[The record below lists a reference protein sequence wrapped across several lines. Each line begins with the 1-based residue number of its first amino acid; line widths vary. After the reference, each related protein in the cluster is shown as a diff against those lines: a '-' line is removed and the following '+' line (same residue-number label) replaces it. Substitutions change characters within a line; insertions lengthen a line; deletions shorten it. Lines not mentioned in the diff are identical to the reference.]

1 MVLSQSSSIS
11 QFCLAPQLFGH
22 RNQGPKNLFVGARK
36 LLNFPELGLHN
47 SQLSRRPHKA
57 IEHNIFLSFNSL
69 ETLLAKRPKMGAVKL
84 GLYSS
89 WCFGGNKTVQLGGF
103 RLRNQKQS
111 FLSFDQLN
119 NREFFSQRK
128 ARLIV
133 NAKSVLRVDRELESD
148 ASAGVD
154 WNGYYDAIVIGSGIG
169 GLVAATQLAVKGGR
183 VLVLEKYVIP
193 GGSSGFYQRDGYTFD
208 VGSSVMF
215 GFSDKGNL
223 NLITQALAA
232 VGCKMQVIPD
242 PTTVHFHLPSNLSVQ
257 VHKEYNEF
265 TTELISKFPHE
276 KQGILK
282 FYSECWKIFNAL
294 NSLELKS
301 LEEPIYL
308 FGQFFKK
315 PLECLTLAYYLPQNA
330 GDIARKFIKDPE
342 LLSFID
348 AECFIVS
355 TVNALQTPMINAG
368 MVLCDRHF
376 GGINYPVGGVG
387 GIAKSLAKGL
397 VDQGSEIL
405 YRANVTNIIVDHGKA
420 VGVRMSDGRQFF
432 AKTIVSNATRWD
444 TFGKLLNVEDLPEEE
459 KNFQK
464 LYVKAPSFLSIHM
477 GVKAEVLPPD
487 TDCHHFVLEDDWTN
501 LEKPYGSIFL
511 SIPTVLDSSLAPE
524 GRHILHIFT
533 TSSIEDW
540 EGLSPVD
547 YEAKKEVVADKV
559 ISRLEKK
566 LFPGLKSSI
575 VFKEVGTP
583 KTHRRYLAR
592 VNGTYGPMPRQTPK
606 GLLGMPFNTT
616 AIDGLYCVGD
626 SCFPGQGV
634 IAVAFSGV
642 MCAHRVAADLGLE
655 KNSPILDAALLRLL
669 GWLRTL
675 A

>member
-1 MVLSQSSSIS
+1 MS
-11 QFCLAPQLFGH
+11 
-22 RNQGPKNLFVGARK
+22 
-36 LLNFPELGLHN
+36 LGF
-47 SQLSRRPHKA
+47 K
-57 IEHNIFLSFNSL
+57 NSL
-69 ETLLAKRPKMGAVKL
+69 FSGQ
-84 GLYSS
+84 
-89 WCFGGNKTVQLGGF
+89 FNTVQLGRF
-103 RLRNQKQS
+103 RPRSQKHRILYVEPVQTSVFSGYIVPRNIKSKIDSPGEVKLNKDFILRSKAVLTVDKEVDIEGNGGVS
-111 FLSFDQLN
+111 
-119 NREFFSQRK
+119 RER
-128 ARLIV
+128 
-133 NAKSVLRVDRELESD
+133 SD
-148 ASAGVD
+148 
-154 WNGYYDAIVIGSGIG
+154 YDVIVIGSGIG
-169 GLVAATQLAVKGGR
+169 GLVAATQLAVKGAK

-193 GGSSGFYQRDGYTFD
+193 GGSSGYYERDGYTFD

-223 NLITQALAA
+223 NLITRALAA
-232 VGCKMQVIPD
+232 VGCEMEVIPD
-242 PTTVHFHLPSNLSVQ
+242 PTTVHFHLPNNLSVK
-257 VHKEYNEF
+257 VPKEYSDF
-265 TTELISKFPHE
+265 ISELTAKFPHE
-276 KQGILK
+276 KEGILK
-282 FYSECWKIFNAL
+282 FYGECWKIFNAL

-308 FGQFFKK
+308 LGQFFQK

-330 GDIARKFIKDPE
+330 GDIARKYIKDPE

-387 GIAKSLAKGL
+387 GIAKSLSKGL
-397 VDQGSEIL
+397 IDQGSEIL
-405 YRANVTNIIVDHGKA
+405 YRANVTNIILEHGKA
-420 VGVRMSDGRQFF
+420 AGVRLSDGREFF
-432 AKTIVSNATRWD
+432 SKTIISNATRWD
-444 TFGKLLNVEDLPEEE
+444 TFGKLLKGETLPKEEE
-459 KNFQK
+459 NFQK
-464 LYVKAPSFLSIHM
+464 VYVKAPSFLSIHM

-487 TDCHHFVLEDDWTN
+487 TDCHHFVLEDDWTR
-501 LEKPYGSIFL
+501 LEESYGSIFL

-524 GRHILHIFT
+524 GCHLLHIFT

-540 EGLSPVD
+540 EGLSTED
-547 YEAKKEVVADKV
+547 YEAKKKVVAYEI

-566 LFPGLKSSI
+566 LFPGLRSSI
-575 VFKEVGTP
+575 TFMEVGSP

-592 VNGTYGPMPRQTPK
+592 DKGTYGPMPRSTPK

-616 AIDGLYCVGD
+616 AVDGLYCVGD

-642 MCAHRVAADLGLE
+642 MCAHRVAADIGIE
-655 KNSPILDAALLRLL
+655 KRSPVMDAALLRLL

>member
-1 MVLSQSSSIS
+1 MALPIFSSQSTFTTT
-11 QFCLAPQLFGH
+11 Q
-22 RNQGPKNLFVGARK
+22 
-36 LLNFPELGLHN
+36 NFPSSLHKNPNFSVFSSNFQSFQTRNGKLGNLKKRVVENYTLRLN
-47 SQLSRRPHKA
+47 SAL
-57 IEHNIFLSFNSL
+57 SL
-69 ETLLAKRPKMGAVKL
+69 EKEVG
-84 GLYSS
+84 SS
-89 WCFGGNKTVQLGGF
+89 GNGGI
-103 RLRNQKQS
+103 
-111 FLSFDQLN
+111 D
-119 NREFFSQRK
+119 NRE
-128 ARLIV
+128 
-133 NAKSVLRVDRELESD
+133 KS
-148 ASAGVD
+148 
-154 WNGYYDAIVIGSGIG
+154 YDAIVIGSGIG
-169 GLVAATQLAVKGGR
+169 GLVAGTQLAVKGAK

-193 GGSSGFYQRDGYTFD
+193 GGSSGFYERDGYTFD

-232 VGCKMQVIPD
+232 VGCEMQVIPD
-242 PTTVHFHLPSNLSVQ
+242 PSTVHFHLPNDLSVR
-257 VHKEYNEF
+257 VHREYIDF
-265 TTELISKFPHE
+265 VTELISKFPHE
-276 KQGILK
+276 KEGINK

-301 LEEPIYL
+301 LEEPLYL
-308 FGQFFKK
+308 FGQFFQK
-315 PLECLTLAYYLPQNA
+315 PVECLTLAYYLPQNA

-355 TVNALQTPMINAG
+355 TVNALHTPMINAS

-397 VDQGSEIL
+397 LDQGSNIL
-405 YRANVTNIIVDHGKA
+405 YKANVTNIILQDGKA
-420 VGVRMSDGRQFF
+420 VGVKLSDGREFF
-432 AKTIVSNATRWD
+432 AKTIISNATRWD
-444 TFGKLLNVEDLPEEE
+444 TFGKLLEKQDLPEEE
-459 KNFQK
+459 KNFQNI
-464 LYVKAPSFLSIHM
+464 YVKAPSFLSIHL
-477 GVKAEVLPPD
+477 GVKANVLPPD
-487 TDCHHFVLEDDWTN
+487 TDCHHFILENDWDE

-524 GRHILHIFT
+524 GRHILHVFT
-533 TSSIEDW
+533 TSSLEDW
-540 EGLSPVD
+540 QGLPRKE
-547 YEAKKEVVADKV
+547 YEAKKELVADGI

-575 VFKEVGTP
+575 VFKEIGTP

-592 VNGTYGPMPRQTPK
+592 DSGTYGPMPRKIPK

-616 AIDGLYCVGD
+616 AVDGLYCVGD

-642 MCAHRVAADLGLE
+642 MCAHRVAADIGLE
-655 KNSPILDAALLRLL
+655 KRSPILDSALLRTL

>member
-1 MVLSQSSSIS
+1 MVFSYAPTTTTYNS
-11 QFCLAPQLFGH
+11 QFFFTHPKKKPQLGTT
-22 RNQGPKNLFVGARK
+22 L
-36 LLNFPELGLHN
+36 
-47 SQLSRRPHKA
+47 
-57 IEHNIFLSFNSL
+57 NSL
-69 ETLLAKRPKMGAVKL
+69 DFKCSNKPTTNFKFGFFNFRPRSEKHKILRAPSKL
-84 GLYSS
+84 G
-89 WCFGGNKTVQLGGF
+89 FKGDV
-103 RLRNQKQS
+103 
-111 FLSFDQLN
+111 
-119 NREFFSQRK
+119 E
-128 ARLIV
+128 
-133 NAKSVLRVDRELESD
+133 RVLESD
-148 ASAGVD
+148 DGFAGVD
-154 WNGYYDAIVIGSGIG
+154 IKSNYDAIVIGSGIG
-169 GLVAATQLAVKGGR
+169 GLVAATQLAVKGAR

-232 VGCKMQVIPD
+232 VGCKMEVIPD
-242 PTTVHFHLPSNLSVQ
+242 PSTVHFHLPNNLSVR
-257 VHKEYNEF
+257 VHREYSEF
-265 TTELISKFPHE
+265 IAELTSKFPHE
-276 KQGILK
+276 KEGILK

-315 PLECLTLAYYLPQNA
+315 PLECSTLAYYLPQNA

-342 LLSFID
+342 VLSFID

-355 TVNALQTPMINAG
+355 TVNALQTPMINAS

-405 YRANVTNIIVDHGKA
+405 YKANVTSIIINQRKA
-420 VGVRMSDGRQFF
+420 VGVKLSDGRELF
-432 AKTIVSNATRWD
+432 AKTIISNATRWD
-444 TFGKLLNVEDLPEEE
+444 TFGKLLKKEDLPKEEE
-459 KNFQK
+459 NFQK
-464 LYVKAPSFLSIHM
+464 VYVKAPSFLSIHM
-477 GVKAEVLPPD
+477 GVKAEILPPD

-501 LEKPYGSIFL
+501 LEAPYGSIFL
-511 SIPTVLDSSLAPE
+511 SIPTILDSSLAPE
-524 GRHILHIFT
+524 GHHILHIFT

-540 EGLSPVD
+540 QGLSQKD
-547 YEAKKEVVADKV
+547 YEAKKELVADKI
-559 ISRLEKK
+559 ISRLENK
-566 LFPGLKSSI
+566 LFSGLKSSV

-592 VNGTYGPMPRQTPK
+592 DSGTYGPMPRSTPK

-616 AIDGLYCVGD
+616 AVDGLYCVGD

-642 MCAHRVAADLGLE
+642 MCAHRVAADVGLE
-655 KNSPILDAALLRLL
+655 KKSPVMDAALLRVLR
-669 GWLRTL
+669 WLRTL

>member
-1 MVLSQSSSIS
+1 MS
-11 QFCLAPQLFGH
+11 
-22 RNQGPKNLFVGARK
+22 
-36 LLNFPELGLHN
+36 LGF
-47 SQLSRRPHKA
+47 K
-57 IEHNIFLSFNSL
+57 NSL
-69 ETLLAKRPKMGAVKL
+69 F
-84 GLYSS
+84 
-89 WCFGGNKTVQLGGF
+89 FGQFNTVQLGSSKSRSQKHRILSIEPVRTSVLDGYIVPINIKGKIDNLGKVKLNKDF
-103 RLRNQKQS
+103 VLRS
-111 FLSFDQLN
+111 
-119 NREFFSQRK
+119 
-128 ARLIV
+128 
-133 NAKSVLRVDRELESD
+133 KSVLTVDKDVDVDGNGELGRES
-148 ASAGVD
+148 S
-154 WNGYYDAIVIGSGIG
+154 NYDAIVIGSGIG
-169 GLVAATQLAVKGGR
+169 GLVAATQLAVKGAK

-193 GGSSGFYQRDGYTFD
+193 GGSSGYYERDGYTFD

-223 NLITQALAA
+223 NLITRALAA
-232 VGCKMQVIPD
+232 VGCEMEVIPD
-242 PTTVHFHLPSNLSVQ
+242 PTTVHFHLPNDLSVQ
-257 VHKEYNEF
+257 VHREYIDF
-265 TTELISKFPHE
+265 ISELAAKFPHE
-276 KQGILK
+276 KDGILK
-282 FYSECWKIFNAL
+282 FYGECWKIFNAL

-308 FGQFFKK
+308 FGQFFQK

-330 GDIARKFIKDPE
+330 GDIARKYMKDPQ

-355 TVNALQTPMINAG
+355 TVNALQTPMINAA

-387 GIAKSLAKGL
+387 GIAKSLSKGL

-405 YRANVTNIIVDHGKA
+405 YRANVTNIILEHGKA
-420 VGVRMSDGRQFF
+420 VGVRLSDGREFF
-432 AKTIVSNATRWD
+432 GKTIISNATRWD
-444 TFGKLLNVEDLPEEE
+444 TFGKLLKGETLPKEEE
-459 KNFQK
+459 NFQK
-464 LYVKAPSFLSIHM
+464 VYVKAPSFLSIHM

-487 TDCHHFVLEDDWTN
+487 TDCHHFVLEDDWAR
-501 LEKPYGSIFL
+501 LEEPYGSIFL

-524 GRHILHIFT
+524 GHHILHIFT

-540 EGLSPVD
+540 EGLSTKD
-547 YEAKKEVVADKV
+547 YEAKKKVVADEI

-566 LFPGLKSSI
+566 LFPGIRSSI
-575 VFKEVGTP
+575 AFMEVGSP

-592 VNGTYGPMPRQTPK
+592 DKGTYGPMPRRTPK

-616 AIDGLYCVGD
+616 AVDGLYCVGD

-642 MCAHRVAADLGLE
+642 MCAHRVAADIGIE
-655 KNSPILDAALLRLL
+655 KRSPVLDAALLRLL